1 MSSGA
6 AVTNIES
13 QDRTQRIKQSVRIL
27 FYVFA
32 LYMALPIIDVPLLGL
47 SLSAPIF
54 FVIALEVF
62 FRPRRAWLRRYRRW
76 VLLAAALWLAIFLSA
91 LLNGILSGGVDLD
104 SDGLITIVRYAYWLL
119 VFVVTAYLVSE
130 GGLGPGV
137 SALLGWGA
145 FLLALLRWGEV
156 LLYGNLGAW
165 TGTHLMAQNSYGF
178 IFSTFA
184 PFTFNLLVG
193 SRGRVRWLAA
203 LANIVLWGAAAVNGS
218 RGSWVAIGAAV
229 AVQLGLLLF
238 ARLRSARLPL
248 LVVLATVALGAL
260 VLATP
265 NPVARAVEQRFSTFN
280 NLEEDKSYA
289 IRLLMNQKALALFNE
304 SPIIGVGTAR
314 FRKESTPLVL
324 PAVLQYAHQDYFDRR
339 SAHNSYLGFLAECG
353 LLGAV
358 PYGLLLLTLA
368 LKGGSAAFFL
378 AKRGQ
383 YWAAGVYAGFV
394 GMSIHMWVINSLT
407 NSANWMVY
415 GLVAA
420 LIIIGRQVAKIQ
432 QNTQISFKSQRIL

>member
-1 MSSGA
+1 MAETPISPPY
-6 AVTNIES
+6 S
-13 QDRTQRIKQSVRIL
+13 QFEAPTAPRSPVLKRLVVVL

-54 FVIALEVF
+54 FVIALEVL

-91 LLNGILSGGVDLD
+91 LLNGILSGGVDFD
-104 SDGLITIVRYAYWLL
+104 SDGLNIVIHYAYWLL

-156 LLYGNLGAW
+156 LLYSNLGAW
-165 TGTHLMAQNSYGF
+165 SGTHLLTQNTYGF

-184 PFTFNLLVG
+184 PFTFNLLVR
-193 SRGRVRWLAA
+193 SRGRARWLAA

-238 ARLRSARLPL
+238 VRLRSARLPL

-280 NLEEDKSYA
+280 NLQEDKSYA
-289 IRLLMNQKALALFNE
+289 IRLLMNQKALRLFEEN
-304 SPIIGVGTAR
+304 PLIGVGTAR

-324 PAVLQYAHQDYFDRR
+324 PPVLQYAYQDFFDRR

-358 PYGLLLLTLA
+358 PYGLLLLTLT

-394 GMSIHMWVINSLT
+394 GMSIHMWAVNSLT
-407 NSANWMVY
+407 NSGNWMVY
-415 GLVAA
+415 GLAAA
-420 LIIIGRQVAKIQ
+420 LIVTAGRLRRAERMGQAA
-432 QNTQISFKSQRIL
+432 